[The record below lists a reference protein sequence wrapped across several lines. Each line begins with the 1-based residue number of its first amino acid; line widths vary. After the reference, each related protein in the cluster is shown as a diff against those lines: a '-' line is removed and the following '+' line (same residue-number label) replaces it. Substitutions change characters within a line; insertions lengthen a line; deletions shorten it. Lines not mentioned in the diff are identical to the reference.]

1 MKNFMRKF
9 LAGWTIFF
17 LALIP
22 FARAYHGVP
31 WAVFGA
37 IITGATLAVFW
48 KQFPEYERRQ
58 KLQEAASKKALAEI
72 TAEIGKQA
80 MMRKFWGPMI
90 LVSVIG
96 TVVMFLAAVFLF
108 GLAFFVAFGI
118 ACAFMLA
125 GNIWLSYTSLAKKIS
140 RRVKELYKASL

>member
-22 FARAYHGVP
+22 FARAYNGIP
-31 WAVFGA
+31 WTVFAA
-37 IITGATLAVFW
+37 IISGMILIIFW
-48 KQFPEYERRQ
+48 KRFPEYERRQ

-108 GLAFFVAFGI
+108 GLAFYAAFAVAFI
-118 ACAFMLA
+118 FMVA
-125 GNIWLSYTSLAKKIS
+125 GNIWLSYTPLAKRIS
-140 RRVKELYKASL
+140 RRVKELFKASL